1 MVKNLYE
8 FLKKEHRDVE
18 ELFRIT
24 LDQKVLSYFPKIKN
38 ELCIHMNSEEQY
50 LYPPLEKV
58 DKVTVYEG
66 YEEHQIAKR
75 LIKDLHPSSAYDE
88 KWLAKAKVL
97 REIIEHHIK
106 EAENMIF
113 AIAEKTLKRE
123 QEEEILSKFK
133 EEKSKD
139 IKSN

>member
-1 MVKNLYE
+1 VRNSIYTP
-8 FLKKEHRDVE
+8 
-18 ELFRIT
+18 T
-24 LDQKVLSYFPKIKN
+24 LEI
-38 ELCIHMNSEEQY
+38 
-50 LYPPLEKV
+50 V

-66 YEEHQIAKR
+66 YEEHKIAKR
-75 LIKDLHPSSAYDE
+75 LIKDLLPSSVYDE

-106 EAENMIF
+106 EEENMIF